1 MKLAE
6 KFGRPI
12 ICFVDTAGAYCG
24 IGAEERGQAQAIAE
38 NLMEMMALKVPVITI
53 LTGEGGSGGALGLAV
68 ADEVWMLENAVYSVI
83 SPEGCA
89 SILWKD
95 ASRTSQAAECLKLT
109 AQELLELG
117 VVERVLK
124 EPKDPQKGFDK
135 VYQRI
140 ERDLYSAFQQGL
152 RLSGEELS
160 CRRYQRFRRMGVF
173 LEEENESF

>member
-1 MKLAE
+1 
-6 KFGRPI
+6 
-12 ICFVDTAGAYCG
+12 
-24 IGAEERGQAQAIAE
+24 
-38 NLMEMMALKVPVITI
+38 
-53 LTGEGGSGGALGLAV
+53 
-68 ADEVWMLENAVYSVI
+68 MLENAVYSVI

-140 ERDLYSAFQQGL
+140 GRDLYSAFQQGL

-160 CRRYQRFRRMGVF
+160 RRRYQRFRRMGVF